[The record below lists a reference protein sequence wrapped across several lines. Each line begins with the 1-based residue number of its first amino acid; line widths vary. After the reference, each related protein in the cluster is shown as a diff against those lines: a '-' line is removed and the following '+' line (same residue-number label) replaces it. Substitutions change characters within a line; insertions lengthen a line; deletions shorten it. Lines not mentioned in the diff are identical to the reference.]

1 MKIIDMHTH
10 TFPAKIAA
18 GTLEKL
24 SIMSGTQYFTDGTE
38 EALIDSQ
45 KKAAETKV
53 AGTKVADTEE
63 STMYSLMLPVATA
76 PSQVSKINDG
86 VIRMAKERAE
96 NGLLSFGAMHPDFED
111 PEQELAR
118 LKEHGIKGIKL
129 HPAYTATPIDDPKHI
144 RILKAAASLGLSVTT
159 HAGIDIG
166 IPQRN
171 YCDTKMLLH
180 ILEEIPDTK
189 LILAHM
195 GGWIGWDDVAK
206 DLAGTPFFYDTSF
219 SFGPLY
225 PRKDRSPNEL
235 ASLMSEETF
244 VTLCYRLGTD
254 KILFGTDS
262 PWADQKEYVDRFLAL
277 PFTEE
282 ETKAI
287 LYDNA
292 AKLLCLENHV

>member
-24 SIMSGTQYFTDGTE
+24 SIMSGTQYFTEGTE
-38 EALIDSQ
+38 EALIASQ
-45 KKAAETKV
+45 KKAV
-53 AGTKVADTEE
+53 GTKG
-63 STMYSLMLPVATA
+63 SIMYSVMLPVATA
-76 PSQVSKINDG
+76 PAQVSKINDG
-86 VIRMAKERAE
+86 VIRLAKERE
-96 NGLLSFGAMHPDFED
+96 EQGLFSFGAMHPDYEY

-180 ILEEIPDTK
+180 VLEEVPDTK

-206 DLAGTPFFYDTSF
+206 DLAGTPFYYDTSF

-225 PRKDRSPNEL
+225 PRKDKNPNEL

-244 VTLCYRLGTD
+244 VTLCHKLGTK

-262 PWADQKEYVDRFLAL
+262 PWTDQNEYVDRFLAL
-277 PFTEE
+277 PFTEKE
-282 ETKAI
+282 AKAM
-287 LYDNA
+287 LYNNA
-292 AKLLCLENHV
+292 ANLLHLETQV

>member
-24 SIMSGTQYFTDGTE
+24 SKMSGTQYFTEGTE

-45 KKAAETKV
+45 TKV
-53 AGTKVADTEE
+53 AGTEE
-63 STMYSLMLPVATA
+63 ITMYSLMLPVATA
-76 PSQVSKINDG
+76 PSQVTKINDG
-86 VIRMAKERAE
+86 VIRMAEERKAK
-96 NGLLSFGAMHPDFED
+96 GLFSFGAMHPDFED

-129 HPAYTATPIDDPKHI
+129 HPAYTATPIDAPKHI
-144 RILKAAASLGLSVTT
+144 RILKSAASLGLSVTT

-166 IPQRN
+166 IPEHN

-180 ILEEIPDTK
+180 VLEQVPDTK

-195 GGWIGWDDVAK
+195 GGWTGWDDVAR
-206 DLAGTPFFYDTSF
+206 DLAGTPFYYDTSF

-225 PRKDRSPNEL
+225 PRQDKNTAEL
-235 ASLMSEETF
+235 ATLLSEEEF
-244 VTLCYRLGTD
+244 VSLCHILGTE

-262 PWADQKEYVDRFLAL
+262 PWADQMEYTNRFLSL
-277 PFTEE
+277 SFSKEE
-282 ETKAI
+282 QTQI
-287 LYDNA
+287 LYENA
-292 AKLLCLENHV
+292 AGLICL